1 MYVTYISFGNNFS
14 AKQTAWDILPITN
27 YLWMFNRENNSLLIT
42 LTATNGIIDQLLMII
57 AGLNNG
63 DRLN

>member
-1 MYVTYISFGNNFS
+1 
-14 AKQTAWDILPITN
+14 
-27 YLWMFNRENNSLLIT
+27 MFNRENNSLLIT